1 MELNGINSS
10 TYTAN
15 SYAAAPVAAA
25 AKTSATSGQ
34 ADEGVVYEKSE
45 TPTKATYTPGSK
57 KKVDQETID
66 KLKADAEA
74 RYSQLADLVQK
85 LMTKQGETSKYAS
98 LSDLMKGVVK
108 GDVAVDPEIVAQA
121 KKDVADDGYWGVEQ
135 TASRIV
141 DFAKALS
148 GGDPKQAE
156 AMRKAIDKGFK
167 EATKTWGDS
176 LPDISSKTYDRIN
189 EMLDEWTNES
199 K

>member
-15 SYAAAPVAAA
+15 TYVTAPVSAA
-25 AKTSATSGQ
+25 AKTSAASGQ
-34 ADEGVVYEKSE
+34 ADDGVVYEKSE
-45 TPTKATYTPGSK
+45 TPTKATYTPGS

-108 GDVAVDPEIVAQA
+108 GDVAVDPEVVAQA

-148 GGDPKQAE
+148 GGDPAQAE
-156 AMRKAIDKGFK
+156 SMRKAIEKGFS
-167 EATKTWGDS
+167 EATKTWGDN

-189 EMLDEWTNES
+189 EMLDEWANES

>member
-10 TYTAN
+10 TYTA
-15 SYAAAPVAAA
+15 STYATAPVQAA
-25 AKTSATSGQ
+25 AKTSETSDK
-34 ADEGVVYEKSE
+34 ANDGVVYEKSE
-45 TPTKATYTPGSK
+45 APARTTYTPGT

-108 GDVAVDPEIVAQA
+108 GDVKVDPEVVAQA

-156 AMRKAIDKGFK
+156 AMRKAINKGFK
-167 EATKTWGDS
+167 EATKTWGDE